1 MLKATREIVCP
12 YLTDCINSAIYDCKF
27 PNELKEADLSPL
39 FKNDDPNYK
48 GNYRPISL
56 LPAASKVFER
66 ILKDQICPYFQD
78 KLSEILCGFREGY
91 STQHALIRLIEKWR
105 KCLDASGIVGTI
117 LMDLSKAYD
126 CLPHDLL
133 IAKLKAYGFDLNSL
147 CLMYSYL
154 DGRHQRVKIGS
165 HRSTAKR
172 IKIGVPQGSV
182 LGPLLFNIFIND
194 LCLMR
199 LDSEICNFAYDNT
212 IYSCGL
218 DLHEIVTNLESDLRR
233 LLEWFTNNGM
243 VANPKKFQLMFLG
256 LKGQRGLRL
265 NINENEL
272 SATDHVKLLGIEID
286 NKLKFSN
293 HVKTLC
299 SKSTKK

>member
-1 MLKATREIVCP
+1 
-12 YLTDCINSAIYDCKF
+12 
-27 PNELKEADLSPL
+27 
-39 FKNDDPNYK
+39 
-48 GNYRPISL
+48 
-56 LPAASKVFER
+56 
-66 ILKDQICPYFQD
+66 
-78 KLSEILCGFREGY
+78 
-91 STQHALIRLIEKWR
+91 
-105 KCLDASGIVGTI
+105 
-117 LMDLSKAYD
+117 MDLSMAYD

-133 IAKLKAYGFDLNSL
+133 IAKLEAYGFDLNSL

-154 DGRHQRVKIGS
+154 DGRLQRVKIGS

-199 LDSEICNFAYDNT
+199 LDSEICNFADDNT

-218 DLHEIVTNLESDLRR
+218 DLHEIVTNLESDLSR

-265 NINENEL
+265 NTNENKL
-272 SATDHVKLLGIEID
+272 SETDHVKLLGIEID

-299 SKSTKK
+299 SKVNKKNKCLF